1 MQRIA
6 VEPRADWQSQAEAQ
20 GFVFHTMHGAPYWDE
35 TRAYCFSL
43 TEIEAEIEDPT
54 AALEQ
59 MCYAVVERAVSEP
72 GLLAKLRIPAEFHD
86 LVKASWRRGDKNLY
100 GRFDFAYGA
109 GGPAKLLEYNAD
121 TPTSLFESAVFQW
134 IWLEQMM
141 ERGAL
146 PKGADQFNS
155 LHERLIEAFKRF
167 GIAPNVLHLAAITSS
182 AEDRG
187 TVEYLADCAMQ
198 AGLKTV
204 LIDMAAIGADASGHF
219 TDLDDA
225 VITHLFKLYP
235 WEFMVTEPFGR
246 HLLADRATIIEP
258 AWKMVLSNKGL
269 LPLLWE
275 MFPGHP
281 NLLPAWFA
289 EAPGEPWAG
298 LDSVVRK
305 PIFSR
310 EGANVE
316 IRRGGAVVAASD
328 GEYGAEGFIV
338 QAHTPL
344 LREGDDYAVLGS
356 WVVAGQP
363 AGIGIRED
371 ASPITKDLSR
381 FVPHFI
387 AP

>member
-1 MQRIA
+1 MDRIA
-6 VEPRADWQSQAEAQ
+6 VEPRPDWQSQAEAQ

-35 TRAYCFSL
+35 TRAYRFSL
-43 TEIEAEIEDPT
+43 AEIETEIEDPT
-54 AALEQ
+54 AALER
-59 MCYAVVERAVSEP
+59 MAYAVVERAVTEP
-72 GLLAKLRIPAEFHD
+72 GLLARLRIPEDFHD
-86 LVKASWRRGDKNLY
+86 LVRASWRRGDRNLY

-141 ERGAL
+141 ERGDL

-155 LHERLIEAFKRF
+155 LHERLIDAFRRF
-167 GIAPNVLHLAAITSS
+167 GIAPHVLHLAAVTSS
-182 AEDRG
+182 PEDRG
-187 TVEYLADCAMQ
+187 TVEYLADCAAQ
-198 AGLKTV
+198 AGLETQ
-204 LIDMAAIGADASGHF
+204 LIDMTAIGVDGEGRF

-235 WEFMVTEPFGR
+235 WEFMVQEPFGR
-246 HLLADRATIIEP
+246 HLLADRTAVIEP

-275 MFPGHP
+275 MFEGHP

-289 EAPGEPWAG
+289 DEAGEPWRDLEG
-298 LDSVVRK
+298 VVRK

-316 IRRGGAVVAASD
+316 IRRGAAVVAATD
-328 GEYGAEGFIV
+328 GEYGAEGYIV
-338 QAHTPL
+338 QAHHPL
-344 LREGDDYAVLGS
+344 AMNGDDYAVLGA
-356 WVVAGQP
+356 WTVAGEP
-363 AGIGIRED
+363 AGLGIRED

>member
-20 GFVFHTMHGAPYWDE
+20 GFVFHTMYGAPYWDE
-35 TRAYCFSL
+35 TRAYSFSL
-43 TEIEAEIEDPT
+43 AEIEAEIEDPT
-54 AALEQ
+54 AALER
-59 MCYAVVERAVSEP
+59 MCYAVVDRAVSEP
-72 GLLAKLRIPAEFHD
+72 GLLDKLRIPEAFHD
-86 LVKASWRRGDKNLY
+86 LVRASWRRGDKNLY
-100 GRFDFAYGA
+100 GRFDLAYGA
-109 GGPAKLLEYNAD
+109 GGPARLLEYNAD

-134 IWLEQMM
+134 IWLEQML
-141 ERGAL
+141 ERGGL
-146 PKGADQFNS
+146 PTGADQFNS
-155 LHERLIEAFKRF
+155 LHERLIEAFRRF

-182 AEDRG
+182 LEDRG

-204 LIDMAAIGADASGHF
+204 LIDMAAIGVDGSGRF

-225 VITHLFKLYP
+225 PITHLFKLYP
-235 WEFMVTEPFGR
+235 WEFMVAEPFGR

-269 LPLLWE
+269 LALLWE
-275 MFPGHP
+275 MFPGQP

-289 EAPGEPWAG
+289 DEAGEPWAD
-298 LDSVVRK
+298 LDAVVKK

-316 IRRGGAVVAASD
+316 IRKGGAVVAESG

-338 QAHTPL
+338 QAHAPL
-344 LREGDDYAVLGS
+344 FREGDDYAVIGS
-356 WVVAGQP
+356 WVVAGEP

>member
-1 MQRIA
+1 MERIA
-6 VEPRADWQSQAEAQ
+6 VEPRADWQGQAEAQ

-35 TRAYCFSL
+35 TRAYRFSL
-43 TEIEAEIEDPT
+43 AEVEAEIEDPT
-54 AALEQ
+54 AALER
-59 MCYAVVERAVSEP
+59 MAYAAVERAVAEP
-72 GLLAKLRIPAEFHD
+72 GVLDRLGIPAAFHD
-86 LVKASWRRGDKNLY
+86 LVKASWRRGDRNLY

-141 ERGAL
+141 ERGGL
-146 PKGADQFNS
+146 PRGADQFNS
-155 LHERLIEAFKRF
+155 LHERLIDAFRRF
-167 GIAPNVLHLAAITSS
+167 GIAPHALHIAAVMAS

-187 TVEYLADCAMQ
+187 TVEYLADCAGQ
-198 AGLKTV
+198 AGLETALV
-204 LIDMAAIGADASGHF
+204 DIGAIGVDAEGRF
-219 TDLDDA
+219 TDPDDR

-235 WEFMVTEPFGR
+235 WEFMVDETFGR
-246 HLLADRATIIEP
+246 HLLADRTAIIEP

-289 EAPGEPWAG
+289 DEPGEPWRG
-298 LDSVVRK
+298 QETVVRK
-305 PIFSR
+305 PLLSR

-316 IRRGGAVVAASD
+316 IRRGASVVVASD
-328 GEYGAEGFIV
+328 GDYGAEGFVV
-338 QAHTPL
+338 QAYHPL
-344 LREGDDYAVLGS
+344 ARFGDDHAVLGS
-356 WVVAGQP
+356 WIVAGEP
-363 AGIGIRED
+363 AGLGIRED